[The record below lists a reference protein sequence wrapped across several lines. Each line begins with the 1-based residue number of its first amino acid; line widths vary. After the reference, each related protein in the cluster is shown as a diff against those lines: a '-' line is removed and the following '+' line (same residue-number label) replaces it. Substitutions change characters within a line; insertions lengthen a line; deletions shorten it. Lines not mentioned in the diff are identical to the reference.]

1 MGITVLLRGDFLTA
15 HSRESLDHQGDNC
28 RINDWVSM
36 TYAATYIY
44 WAIVALWLTVLSSVV
59 YYYVRNPRAF
69 GPTRLL
75 LTVIGID
82 TVRNIAENIYFGL
95 YFGGAYG
102 LFPHWTTEVLGRP
115 ELLILP
121 KITNVAAGCVVLGLL
136 LFHWLPLAV
145 RDWKRSE
152 ERVRDLQTLA
162 AIDPLTGLYNRRQFE
177 TLARAELARC
187 RRYMRPCAFL
197 MIDIDNFK
205 GVNDSFGHEMGDW
218 VLKMVAT
225 TLASARRDADVVARF
240 GGEEFVIMLP
250 ETALGAATMVAER
263 IRSMVSANALAIG
276 ESKQFLTISVG
287 VGEATASSPSVE
299 AVLRYADRA
308 LYEAKQTGRNRVCV
322 AKPPLESVAYAAE

>member
-1 MGITVLLRGDFLTA
+1 LLDN
-15 HSRESLDHQGDNC
+15 QGDNQ
-28 RINDWVSM
+28 RINDLASM

-44 WAIVALWLTVLSSVV
+44 WVIVALWLTVLCSVV

-82 TVRNIAENIYFGL
+82 TVRNIAENTYFGL
-95 YFGGAYG
+95 YFGGKFG
-102 LFPHWTTEVLGRP
+102 LFPLWTTEVLGRP

-187 RRYMRPCAFL
+187 QRYMRSCSFL

-205 GVNDSFGHEMGDW
+205 CVNDTFGHEMGDW

-225 TLASARRDADVVARF
+225 TLASARRDGDVVARF

-250 ETALGAATMVAER
+250 ETTLEAATTVAER
-263 IRSMVSANALAIG
+263 IRSMMSANALAVG
-276 ESKQFLTISVG
+276 ESKQSLTISVG

-322 AKPPLESVAYAAE
+322 AKPPLESVAHAAE